1 VTPDP
6 LDPASWT
13 PPGAS
18 VPRPSRFAPLPGVA
32 PTSVENVASAKWTRQ
47 SSVAEPRSAA
57 FARATLAEASPW
69 WSIDLAADVAIERL
83 VLAVDPSPRG
93 TRVRVCSYTYAAKG
107 EDPPHNAPHVELPL
121 ESFTPQ
127 PDGSLSITLELDW
140 VARFVRVELA
150 LDGQTP
156 LTLRMRDLVIDA
168 HPLFSDTLR
177 ASYARAFS
185 RFADR
190 TLFSRRAVPGEGPFA
205 PTHTYRE
212 LWTLSRA
219 LAAGLARRLEPA
231 SGDRESANRLTPEPE
246 RGALRRGLHSKP
258 LEQERGGVFDDRAT
272 RGPGAPE
279 PPSARLGARRE
290 RVFLGVILGHRAEW
304 LAAELAAVER
314 GYVMVPL
321 APDDA
326 DERLDAIL
334 ARCPLDAAIV
344 DAASAERLRS
354 HPDRPRLLLDVDRS
368 PAEILRLGDEAIVS
382 WQALIE
388 ESEAPVPPRAPRE
401 EGDLHTLIFTS
412 GSTGAPKGAMRSY
425 ARFHQVIATYGAGQP
440 ARHLSFQPLSHL
452 SERNYLPAAV
462 IHGAHVGLSSGPAHV
477 LSDLEAFEPTWISSV
492 PRLFEAVRAIVAS
505 EVQAAEAAQGTPASR
520 DEIVT
525 QVLARTRARFGRN
538 LQGVA
543 VGSAPVSDELFA
555 FLERLFAGLWVL
567 QGYGSTE
574 VGTITGNL
582 VPTAGVALKIEPVE
596 ELGPSPEGCERGEL
610 WVRSPHVIDGY
621 FGDAEATARQL
632 DAEGFFR
639 TGDLVERTIADGRVR
654 VIGRRSHSVKLAS
667 GEFVALDRVEAVL
680 ASAPWIE
687 HVFVTL
693 THDRCALA
701 AVIVPR
707 EAALRAE
714 LQEHARAP
722 WPALCDD
729 ADARAAA
736 LRSLG
741 EHAAR
746 GGLTAREIP
755 RALLLEPEPFTIASG
770 LLTTSQKLA
779 RHAAEARFRA
789 RLDALAAPSDVGTAR
804 GASTDDPLAR
814 ALSAVASVVGRA
826 VSADEP
832 LEGLAGDSLTSAELV
847 AAIGAALRREVSL
860 RAWAAA
866 PTLRALLGGA
876 DRDRGSDDALRA
888 RLREDAARALPAER
902 RRRTER
908 HPPGAVLLTGA
919 TGLLG
924 AHVLEALLSGTDAHV
939 VCLVR
944 AESGARAT
952 ERLAATLA
960 RFEIPSSF
968 EGRVRCVTSLA
979 EVTPKDSL
987 DAIVHAAA
995 AVNWLSRYEAVRASN
1010 VLLTADVLALAASHG
1025 AVLHHVSTV
1034 STAPSRG
1041 DEDSFLSL
1049 EDAASQSGYGASK
1062 WVAEAL
1068 VRRAAREL
1076 ELPACVHRPGLVVGH
1091 ASRGI
1096 GNGDDF
1102 VHRYLAACVRYGV
1115 CLDED
1120 AILDMTPVDYV
1131 ARAIVCALLDPS
1143 RGSHD
1148 ASRASSEASS
1158 GRVLHLNNVR
1168 GSLTFAAIGRE
1179 LAALGVPC
1187 ELLDHARFR
1196 ERAVLPAE
1204 SPLRPL
1210 AGFFPEAGFFLGS
1223 GPWPD
1228 AKSRAWLEAR
1238 GVSCPIVDRALLA
1251 RTLRGADLLP
1261 RA

>member
-1 VTPDP
+1 MSTDATTPEP
-6 LDPASWT
+6 FDPASWT
-13 PPGAS
+13 PSAHT
-18 VPRPSRFAPLPGVA
+18 VPRASRFTALPGTA
-32 PTSVENVASAKWTRQ
+32 QSLVENVVPAKWTRQ

-57 FARATLAEASPW
+57 FARATLAEPSPW
-69 WSIDLAADVAIERL
+69 WSIDLGATLALERVQLAI
-83 VLAVDPSPRG
+83 DPVPPG
-93 TRVRVCSYTYAAKG
+93 TRVRLLAYTFAAIG
-107 EDPPHNAPHVELPL
+107 EGPPHNAPAIERAI
-121 ESFTPQ
+121 EAFTKE
-127 PDGSLSITLELDW
+127 PDGSVSIALEVDW

-150 LDGQTP
+150 LDGRTP
-156 LTLRMRDLVIDA
+156 LTLRLRDLAIEA
-168 HPLFSDTLR
+168 HPLFAETLR
-177 ASYARAFS
+177 TSYARAFS

-190 TLFSRRAVPGEGPFA
+190 TLFSRRAVPGEGPFV
-205 PTHTYRE
+205 PTHTYRG

-219 LAAGLARRLEPA
+219 LAAGLARRLETA
-231 SGDRESANRLTPEPE
+231 QA
-246 RGALRRGLHSKP
+246 
-258 LEQERGGVFDDRAT
+258 
-272 RGPGAPE
+272 
-279 PPSARLGARRE
+279 E
-290 RVFLGVILGHRAEW
+290 RVFLGAILGQRAEW

-326 DERLDAIL
+326 DDRLGAIL

-344 DAASAERLRS
+344 DAASTERLRA
-354 HPDRPRLLLDVDRS
+354 HPHRPRLLVDVDRTAS
-368 PAEILRLGDEAIVS
+368 ELASLGDETIV
-382 WQALIE
+382 AL
-388 ESEAPVPPRAPRE
+388 EALLTGVGDVPPRAPRE
-401 EGDLHTLIFTS
+401 ETDLHTLIFTS
-412 GSTGAPKGAMRSY
+412 GSTGVPKGAMRSY

-462 IHGAHVGLSSGPAHV
+462 IHGTHVGLSSGSAHV

-492 PRLFEAVRAIVAS
+492 PRLFEAVRGIVAQ
-505 EVQAAEAAQGTPASR
+505 EVRAEHRAEGETIDAIEAR
-520 DEIVT
+520 
-525 QVLARTRARFGRN
+525 VLARMRSRFGRN

-555 FLERLFAGLWVL
+555 FLGRLFAGLWVL

-574 VGTITGNL
+574 VGTITGNH
-582 VPTAGVALKIEPVE
+582 VPSEGVSLKIVPLE
-596 ELGPSPEGCERGEL
+596 ELGPSPEGLVRGEL

-621 FGDAEATARQL
+621 FGDPEATARQR
-632 DAEGFFR
+632 DAEGYFC
-639 TGDLVERTIADGRVR
+639 TGDLVERSIADGRVR
-654 VIGRRSHSVKLAS
+654 VIGRRSHSVKLAN

-680 ASAPWIE
+680 GSAPWIE

-693 THDRCALA
+693 TRDRGALA

-714 LQEHARAP
+714 VHDDETSWA
-722 WPALCDD
+722 ALCAD
-729 ADARAAA
+729 ADTHAAA
-736 LRSLG
+736 HRALT

-746 GGLTAREIP
+746 AGLPAREIP

-770 LLTTSQKLA
+770 LLTTSLKLA
-779 RHAAEARFRA
+779 RPMAEARFRA
-789 RLDALAAPSDVGTAR
+789 RLDALSAPSDAGVAAGAS
-804 GASTDDPLAR
+804 ASTDEPLAR
-814 ALSAVASVVGRA
+814 ALSAVASVIGRA

-832 LEGLAGDSLTSAELV
+832 LEGLTRDSLTSAELV
-847 AAIGAALRREVSL
+847 AAIGAAIGREVGL

-866 PTLRALLGGA
+866 PTLRALLGPA
-876 DRDRGSDDALRA
+876 NHDRGSDDAMRA
-888 RLREDAARALPAER
+888 RLRDDATRALPAAASR
-902 RRRTER
+902 RSGL
-908 HPPGAVLLTGA
+908 HPPRVVLLTGA

-924 AHVLEALLSGTDAHV
+924 AHVLEALLAETDARV

-944 AESGARAT
+944 AESDARAT
-952 ERLAATLA
+952 ERLEATRA
-960 RFEIPSSF
+960 RFEIPSSL
-968 EGRVRCVTSLA
+968 EGRVRCVTTLA
-979 EVTPKDSL
+979 EVTHEDSL

-1010 VLLTADVLALAASHG
+1010 VLLTADVIALAATHG

-1034 STAPSRG
+1034 STAPSDG
-1041 DEDSFLSL
+1041 DEESFLSL
-1049 EDAASQSGYGASK
+1049 EEAASQSGYGASK

-1068 VRRAAREL
+1068 VRRAADAIGPGAL
-1076 ELPACVHRPGLVVGH
+1076 ALPVCIHRPGLVVGH
-1091 ASRGI
+1091 SERGR
-1096 GNGDDF
+1096 GNDDDF
-1102 VHRYLAACVRYGV
+1102 VHRYLAACVRHGV

-1143 RGSHD
+1143 RGPR
-1148 ASRASSEASS
+1148 ATSRASTGASV

-1168 GSLTFAAIGRE
+1168 GSLSFRALGRE

-1187 ELLDHARFR
+1187 ELVDHARFR

-1210 AGFFPEAGFFLGS
+1210 SGYFPEAGFFLGS

-1228 AKSRAWLEAR
+1228 AQTRAWLEPR
-1238 GVSCPIVDRALLA
+1238 GVSCPVVDRALLES
-1251 RTLRGADLLP
+1251 TLRSAGLLP